1 MPDQINDYALVVGIN
16 DYPDYESLNGA
27 IADAEDFER
36 WLLDR
41 HAGGGVPRDNCRI
54 VISSKD
60 PLKPIHD
67 DIDEALEEIWTRLGD
82 NRGRRFYLY
91 FSGHGL
97 SRSAFGTDLCLP
109 KWSDRRRNLALDSQ
123 DYANLIA
130 ESGKFDEVIFF
141 LDCCRVRK
149 VNTRG
154 LPPTLGWPRPD
165 EGAGATRIFLG
176 YATEFM
182 DRSFEAEVVTQGTPP
197 LVRGH
202 FTRALL
208 AGLRGGAARPG
219 GGVEAE
225 QLRRYVEQETPRIAL
240 AAGHQQ
246 KPVITN
252 GLPAAMDVIFGSA
265 LPTANARIVFSAGR
279 TSEVLLE
286 GPDGTEIR
294 RGDPTQGPWN
304 LGLTAANYALVVPAT
319 GEEKAF
325 RFRPG
330 EGVTIVEF

>member
-1 MPDQINDYALVVGIN
+1 MTVNADDFALVVGIN
-16 DYPDYESLNGA
+16 DYPNYRSLAGA
-27 IADAEDFER
+27 IADAEDFAK
-36 WLLDR
+36 WLLDDQT
-41 HAGGGVPRDNCRI
+41 GGGVPATN
-54 VISSKD
+54 
-60 PLKPIHD
+60 LKKVLSQANPIHPIQD
-67 DIDEALEEIWTRLGD
+67 TIDEALDEIWLALGTR
-82 NRGRRFYLY
+82 RGRRFYLY

-97 SRSAFGTDLCLP
+97 GRTAFGTDLCLA

-154 LPPTLGWPRPD
+154 LPPTLGWARPD

-182 DRSFEAEVVTQGTPP
+182 DKAYEAEVQGGDEP

-208 AGLRGGAARPG
+208 AGLRGGAARET
-219 GGVEAE
+219 GGVTAE
-225 QLRRYVEQETPRIAL
+225 SLKKYVETETPRIAL

-246 KPVITN
+246 KPVVTN
-252 GLPAAMDVIFGSA
+252 GLPSVKDVVFGSA
-265 LPTANARIVFSAGR
+265 QRASNARIVFAVGR
-279 TSEVLLE
+279 TGEVVLE
-286 GPDGTEIR
+286 DGVGNEIR
-294 RGDPTQGPWN
+294 RGDAAQGPWE
-304 LGLTAANYALVVPAT
+304 LSLLPANYALIATAT
-319 GEEKAF
+319 GEEKLF
-325 RFRPG
+325 RFRPS
-330 EGVTIVEF
+330 EGVTVVEF

>member
-1 MPDQINDYALVVGIN
+1 MTKQADDYALVVGIN
-16 DYPDYESLNGA
+16 DYPNYRSLEGA
-27 IADAEDFER
+27 IADAEDFAR
-36 WLLDR
+36 WLLDDVT
-41 HAGGGVPRDNCRI
+41 GGGVPEANLRKVLSEKNPI
-54 VISSKD
+54 
-60 PLKPIHD
+60 KPIQD
-67 DIDEALEEIWTRLGD
+67 TIDEALDEIWVAMGA

-97 SRSAFGTDLCLP
+97 GRTAFGTDLCLA

-165 EGAGATRIFLG
+165 DGAGATRIFLG
-176 YATEFM
+176 YATEFL
-182 DRSFEAEVVTQGTPP
+182 DKSYEAEVLTGDGEP

-208 AGLRGGAARPG
+208 AGLRGGAARPA
-219 GGVEAE
+219 GGVTAE
-225 QLRRYVEQETPRIAL
+225 SLKKYVELETPRIAL
-240 AAGHQQ
+240 DAGHQQ
-246 KPVITN
+246 KPVVTN
-252 GLPAAMDVIFGSA
+252 GLPAVKEVVFGSA
-265 LPTANARIVFSAGR
+265 MPLANARIVFSANR
-279 TSEVLLE
+279 TGEVVLE
-286 GPDGTEIR
+286 DADGNEVR
-294 RGDPTQGPWN
+294 RGDPAQGPWD
-304 LGLTAANYALVVPAT
+304 LGLKASNYALVVPAT
-319 GEEKAF
+319 GEEKLF

-330 EGVTIVEF
+330 EGVTVVEF